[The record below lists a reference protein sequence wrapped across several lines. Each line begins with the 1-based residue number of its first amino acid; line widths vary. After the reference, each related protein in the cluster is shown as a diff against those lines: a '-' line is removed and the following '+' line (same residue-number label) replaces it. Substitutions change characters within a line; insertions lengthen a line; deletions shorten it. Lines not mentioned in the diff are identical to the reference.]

1 MGERRGVDRISNAVR
16 RVIDDSFFLVPI
28 GIALVITVGF
38 VLAAQGQ
45 PVGLDLAARGAVV
58 DAGSS
63 KAAVVASWVTQL
75 GSGAVLYPLLIVLAV
90 WKRTWQLAVLPLV
103 LAVGQVTEVALLS
116 VVPRTS
122 PSTTI
127 WVGLSSGHVSTAVL
141 GWGLVALAL
150 GVATRRSVGAG
161 VAVGSVVAVTRVV
174 LDLHWT
180 SDAIIGLLFGTLL
193 LGMWCHLRR
202 HIPQTP
208 LTLGSPW
215 RWLRTS
221 PWAWMFAAI
230 ASAATIA
237 PTLKSDSDPLMG
249 DLAVYIGS
257 AKYVDAGWNLYSFR
271 TEPGLPFTYPPFA
284 ALIAE
289 PLARMPLA
297 VVQVA
302 WIVATLVAVV
312 AVAHVAMRPV
322 VDRIGL
328 PITVALLVSSTPVRS
343 HFRFGQVGL
352 FLVLLVAADLLSRRR
367 IHGWGVGI
375 AAAIKMTPVIYVLWL
390 GVCGRWTR
398 FRAALVWG
406 ASATVLGIVLLYPSS
421 PAWVSSALWDSSRFG
436 LNDIPGNQ
444 AVRGML
450 LRAFESDAV
459 AERIWIVCALALL
472 AVGVW
477 GARRLELSGHRLGAV
492 GTLAATSVAVSPIS
506 WHHHLVWL
514 TLPIAAL
521 FAAGYVKTTVSW
533 AALLIL
539 PTTTWGTKIDVPV
552 LGAIA
557 TDTLGLTAVAAT
569 VALPY
574 LLLRADRRP
583 GAGLAELST
592 SDAESSRST
601 SASAG
606 GH

>member
-1 MGERRGVDRISNAVR
+1 MGERRGATKLASAAR
-16 RVIDDSFFLVPI
+16 RVFDESFFLVPV
-28 GIALVITVGF
+28 GATLVVTVGL
-38 VLAAQGQ
+38 VLAAKGQ
-45 PVGLDLAARGAVV
+45 PVGLDLPARGAVV
-58 DAGSS
+58 DASGGY
-63 KAAVVASWVTQL
+63 AAWVASWLTQL
-75 GSGAVLYPLLIVLAV
+75 GSGAVLYPLLIALAV
-90 WKRTWQLAVLPLV
+90 WKRTWQVAMFPLV
-103 LAVGQVTEVALLS
+103 LGVGQVAEVALIS

-122 PSTTI
+122 PSATI

-150 GVATRRSVGAG
+150 GTAAHRSVWTGI
-161 VAVGSVVAVTRVV
+161 AVGSVVAITRVV

-180 SDAIIGLLFGTLL
+180 SDAVVGLLFGTLL
-193 LGMWCHLRR
+193 LGLWCHLRH

-208 LTLGSPW
+208 VPIGSPW
-215 RWLRTS
+215 QWLRTS
-221 PWAWMFAAI
+221 PWAWIFAAI

-271 TEPGLPFTYPPFA
+271 TDPGLPFTYPPFA
-284 ALIAE
+284 ALVAE
-289 PLARMPLA
+289 PLARIPLP
-297 VVQVA
+297 VVQFA

-328 PITVALLVSSTPVRS
+328 PITVALLVSSAPVRS

-352 FLVLLVAADLLSRRR
+352 FLVLLVASDLLARRR

-390 GVCGRWTR
+390 GVSGRWTR
-398 FRAALVWG
+398 FKAAMLWG
-406 ASATVLGIVLLYPSS
+406 ASATILGIVLLYPSS

-444 AVRGML
+444 SVRGML

-459 AERIWIVCALALL
+459 AERVWIVCALALL

-477 GARRLELSGHRLGAV
+477 GARRLELSGNRLGAV

-521 FAAGYVKTTVSW
+521 FAAGYVKTTAVW
-533 AALLIL
+533 GVLLIL
-539 PTTTWGTKIDVPV
+539 PITMWGTKIDVPV

-557 TDTLGLTAVAAT
+557 TDTLGLTALAT
-569 VALPY
+569 TIALPY
-574 LLLRADRRP
+574 LLLRAER
-583 GAGLAELST
+583 GHASELA
-592 SDAESSRST
+592 ASSNST
-601 SASAG
+601 SASDN

>member
-1 MGERRGVDRISNAVR
+1 
-16 RVIDDSFFLVPI
+16 
-28 GIALVITVGF
+28 
-38 VLAAQGQ
+38 
-45 PVGLDLAARGAVV
+45 
-58 DAGSS
+58 
-63 KAAVVASWVTQL
+63 
-75 GSGAVLYPLLIVLAV
+75 LYPLLIALAV
-90 WKRTWQLAVLPLV
+90 WKRTWPVVVLPLV
-103 LAVGQVTEVALLS
+103 LGVGQVAEVALLS

-122 PSTTI
+122 PSATI

-141 GWGLVALAL
+141 GWGLVALAV
-150 GVATRRSVGAG
+150 GATAHRSVL
-161 VAVGSVVAVTRVV
+161 VAVGAGSVVAVTRVV

-180 SDAIIGLLFGTLL
+180 SDAVIGLLFGTLL
-193 LGMWCHLRR
+193 LGLWCHLRG
-202 HIPQTP
+202 HIPQT
-208 LTLGSPW
+208 LLRLASPW
-215 RWLRTS
+215 QWLRTS
-221 PWAWMFAAI
+221 PWAWTIAAI
-230 ASAATIA
+230 ASVATIA
-237 PTLKSDSDPLMG
+237 PTLKSDGDPLMG

-257 AKYVDAGWNLYSFR
+257 AQYVDAGWNLYNFR
-271 TEPGLPFTYPPFA
+271 TDPGLPFTYPPFA

-289 PLARMPLA
+289 PLARIPLP

-302 WIVATLVAVV
+302 WIVATLIAVV

-328 PITVALLVSSTPVRS
+328 PLTVALLVSSTPVRS

-352 FLVLLVAADLLSRRR
+352 FLVLLVASDLLSRRR

-390 GVCGRWTR
+390 GVAGRWTR
-398 FRAALVWG
+398 FRAALAWG

-444 AVRGML
+444 SVRGML
-450 LRAFESDAV
+450 LRTFDNDAI
-459 AERIWIVCALALL
+459 AERVWIVCALALL

-477 GARRLELSGHRLGAV
+477 GARRLELSGNRLGAV

-521 FAAGYVKTTVSW
+521 FAAGYVRTT
-533 AALLIL
+533 AAWTVLLIL
-539 PTTTWGTKIDVPV
+539 PVTTWGTKVDVPV

-569 VALPY
+569 LALPH
-574 LLLRADRRP
+574 LLLRAEQR
-583 GAGLAELST
+583 GADELVAPST
-592 SDAESSRST
+592 T
-601 SASAG
+601 PQVQQMQL
-606 GH
+606 

>member
-1 MGERRGVDRISNAVR
+1 
-16 RVIDDSFFLVPI
+16 
-28 GIALVITVGF
+28 
-38 VLAAQGQ
+38 
-45 PVGLDLAARGAVV
+45 
-58 DAGSS
+58 
-63 KAAVVASWVTQL
+63 
-75 GSGAVLYPLLIVLAV
+75 
-90 WKRTWQLAVLPLV
+90 
-103 LAVGQVTEVALLS
+103 
-116 VVPRTS
+116 
-122 PSTTI
+122 
-127 WVGLSSGHVSTAVL
+127 
-141 GWGLVALAL
+141 
-150 GVATRRSVGAG
+150 
-161 VAVGSVVAVTRVV
+161 
-174 LDLHWT
+174 
-180 SDAIIGLLFGTLL
+180 
-193 LGMWCHLRR
+193 
-202 HIPQTP
+202 
-208 LTLGSPW
+208 
-215 RWLRTS
+215 
-221 PWAWMFAAI
+221 
-230 ASAATIA
+230 
-237 PTLKSDSDPLMG
+237 MG
-249 DLAVYIGS
+249 DLAVYVGS
-257 AKYVDAGWNLYSFR
+257 AKYVDAGWNLYNFR

-328 PITVALLVSSTPVRS
+328 PVTVALLVSSTPVRS

-477 GARRLELSGHRLGAV
+477 GARRLELFGNRLGAV

-521 FAAGYVKTTVSW
+521 FAAGYVKTTASW